1 MFVFVLHNKPFTLI
15 SVTFKDHETAAKIM
29 RTKSP
34 REHKRLG
41 RLVKNFDEDVWRVRL
56 IEIVRQGNYLKVNKI

>member
-1 MFVFVLHNKPFTLI
+1 MLYNKSFILT
-15 SVTFKDHETAAKIM
+15 SVTFKDHETAEKIM

-41 RLVKNFDEDVWRVRL
+41 RLVKYFDEDVRKIRS
-56 IEIVRQGNYLKVNKI
+56 IEIIRQGNYLKVNKI